1 VDKSII
7 HGDHILFYRDLGSG
21 EPVLLVHGFAEDGAI
36 WSELAQ
42 HLIRD
47 EATGSDKGLNHRLL
61 IPDLPGSGRSSVT
74 ASLSIES
81 MAAALKGL
89 LDREGIERCILIGHS
104 MGGYIAL
111 AFAERYPGRLR
122 AFGLF
127 HSTAYADS
135 EEKKAARAKSIA
147 FIREHGAEPFIRQST
162 PALFAHE
169 TRTDHPGL
177 VEDMISRYSDFSA
190 GSLTA
195 YLEAMLQ
202 RPDRVAVLERSR
214 VPILFIIG
222 KKDQIVLPEQSLAQV
237 FLPALSYLDILS
249 GAGHMG
255 MLEEPAAGAA
265 IIQSF
270 VNFVIHL

>member
-7 HGDHILFYRDLGSG
+7 EGKHTLFYRDMGSG
-21 EPVLLVHGFAEDGAI
+21 EPVLLLHGFAEDGAV

-47 EATGSDKGLNHRLL
+47 EATGSDEGLNYRLL
-61 IPDLPGSGRSSVT
+61 IPDLPGSGHSSLT
-74 ASLSIES
+74 TPLSIES

-111 AFAERYPGRLR
+111 AFAELYPGRLR

-135 EEKKAARAKSIA
+135 DEKKAGRLKASA
-147 FIREHGAEPFIRQST
+147 FIREHGVQPFFRQSM
-162 PALFAHE
+162 PALFANE
-169 TRTDHPGL
+169 TRTDRPGL
-177 VEDMISRYSDFSA
+177 VEDMISRYSGFSA
-190 GSLTA
+190 DSLTA

-202 RPDRVAVLERSR
+202 RPDRVSVLERAD
-214 VPILFIIG
+214 VPILFVIG
-222 KKDQIVLPEQSLAQV
+222 EKDQIVLPEQSLPQV
-237 FLPALSYLDILS
+237 SIPALSYLDILP

-255 MLEEPAAGAA
+255 MLEEPAAGAE